1 MLLFVY
7 GTLKRGE
14 RNHRLLAGQRFV
26 GPAVTAPG
34 FRLFDLGPYPGMVRA
49 AGGVVRG
56 ELFDVSEP
64 CLVELDEFEGV
75 PTLFDRAVVELSDGT
90 AAAAYLYAR
99 PFPPGAPG
107 GEEWPIP
114 TRPA

>member
-26 GPAVTAPG
+26 GPGTTATG

-49 AGGVVRG
+49 AGGAVRG
-56 ELFDVSEP
+56 ELFEVCDRCRE
-64 CLVELDEFEGV
+64 ELDEFEGV
-75 PTLFDRAVVELSDGT
+75 PTLFDRVTIELADGT
-90 AAAAYLYAR
+90 RASAYLYVR
-99 PFPPGAPG
+99 PIPADAPS
-107 GEEWPIP
+107 GEEWPF
-114 TRPA
+114 A